1 MTELINKMGQPSVG
15 ILSCSTA
22 CDDISRAA
30 AALSWVFLFP
40 YTQSQGA
47 ETCVGLNTPAYFT
60 FKS

>member
-1 MTELINKMGQPSVG
+1 MG